1 MKVLKLPKL
10 PALGAPA
17 AGGFFAGVYLQ
28 GNTLRKLFLAAQE
41 GELQE
46 QQWSPTF
53 ERVKGAL
60 SLEDGLANTRAMAK
74 AGSEM
79 AKRLLALR
87 LGGHND
93 WCLMAH
99 DQAYTVWKNLKFNA
113 AGAALLKKK
122 GGGELADAVY
132 WTSTQCAAL
141 DDFAWVQDFDCG
153 DQGNWLK
160 GTRDR
165 GRAVRSE
172 PI

>member
-1 MKVLKLPKL
+1 MKALKFPKL

-17 AGGFFAGVYLQ
+17 GGGFFAGVYLQ

-79 AKRLLALR
+79 AKKLLALR

-113 AGAALLKKK
+113 VGAALLKKK

-132 WTSTQCAAL
+132 WTSTQSAAYAGC
-141 DDFAWVQDFDCG
+141 AWVQLFDTG
-153 DQGNWLK
+153 HQSYWPKAYRG
-160 GTRDR
+160 R